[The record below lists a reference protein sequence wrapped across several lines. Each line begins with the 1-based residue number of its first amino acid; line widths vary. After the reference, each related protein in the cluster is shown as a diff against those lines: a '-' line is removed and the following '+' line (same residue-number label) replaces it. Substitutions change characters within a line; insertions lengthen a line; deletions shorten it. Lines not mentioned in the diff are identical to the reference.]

1 MNHPSGRRNPRDPL
15 FLRHFRLVV
24 TLVAGL
30 TLALSLSLFF
40 CFERLSRQ
48 NVYENATAMLSQSA
62 GFTEDLLDICTQI
75 TFQIQK
81 DNTISPIL
89 MQSSPTN
96 GETMVALD
104 QLSQYQYIIQS
115 LRSIYV
121 VNNRTGKV
129 YTSCGIEGTDNRII
143 SKASF
148 PDLSA
153 LQLVEDYE
161 DYPAYTAIPRQYN
174 GENYYTFIGYDFT
187 HKAADG
193 SLNCAVLVNVS
204 AGWLETAASALGD
217 TPEGETVIISAG
229 GKVVSD
235 SEAFPMQA
243 DAASLLPAAGEILG
257 AETGGYLVDGDR
269 FIAYTAPDRMGWQYL
284 WIVPYDGI
292 TEEVRQF
299 QLISVLILAGFLAAG
314 LIASWIL
321 NRRLYQP
328 IDRFKE
334 DITKLQSTQR
344 EDLPALKQAFL
355 RKLLSEGPPEQA
367 VLRRELTRYSSRLDP
382 AGTAMVLLIRVDH
395 SGEFENENTP
405 ENASLTRYA
414 VLNIAC
420 ELLGNLCTAEG
431 ADLGRS
437 SMAVILTLP
446 PSGTRSPGTSSCR
459 SRWL

>member
-1 MNHPSGRRNPRDPL
+1 
-15 FLRHFRLVV
+15 
-24 TLVAGL
+24 
-30 TLALSLSLFF
+30 
-40 CFERLSRQ
+40 
-48 NVYENATAMLSQSA
+48 
-62 GFTEDLLDICTQI
+62 
-75 TFQIQK
+75 
-81 DNTISPIL
+81 

-143 SKASF
+143 DQSAF

-153 LQLVEDYE
+153 LRLVEDYE
-161 DYPAYTAIPRQYN
+161 DYPAYTAVPRQYD

-187 HKAADG
+187 HKATDG

-204 AGWLETAASALGD
+204 AGWLKTAASALGD
-217 TPEGETVIISAG
+217 TPEGETVIISAD

-235 SEAFPMQA
+235 SENFPMQA

-299 QLISVLILAGFLAAG
+299 QLISFLILTGFLAAG

-334 DITKLQSTQR
+334 DITRLQSTQR

-355 RKLLSEGPPEQA
+355 RRLLSEGPPEQA
-367 VLRRELTRYSSRLDP
+367 ALRGELARFSSRLDP
-382 AGTAMVLLIRVDH
+382 AGR
-395 SGEFENENTP
+395 
-405 ENASLTRYA
+405 RR
-414 VLNIAC
+414 C
-420 ELLGNLCTAEG
+420 C
-431 ADLGRS
+431 
-437 SMAVILTLP
+437 
-446 PSGTRSPGTSSCR
+446 
-459 SRWL
+459 